1 MLQRVL
7 SNILIHFLLTRS
19 QTQAS
24 FKCRD
29 LNQGNR
35 QPLGHHGP
43 ARRALR
49 FLGCELHPERGSA
62 PHEARPQPRA
72 GPRVQPA
79 SSPPARPLKD
89 RRPRR
94 RTDQRPAPRMSTPDA
109 SAHKKRLLVHP
120 AAPPTAPPGPAPRAA
135 QRPARPARRR
145 GNKGGRPPARHRC
158 SPGQRAQHGRA
169 PAAPLAVAG
178 RARPAG
184 ASGRVLPAS
193 RSSALA
199 SGRASTS
206 GLPAPPGPQP
216 LRPPPQPSGLDRPAS
231 LPRPA
236 VSSRGGWPAAPVT
249 CTASHPPAAV
259 RQ

>member
-7 SNILIHFLLTRS
+7 SNILIHFLLTES
-19 QTQAS
+19 QTQTS

-29 LNQGNR
+29 LNQGSW
-35 QPLGHHGP
+35 QLLGHHGP
-43 ARRALR
+43 TRRALR

-79 SSPPARPLKD
+79 SSPPARPRNG

-94 RTDQRPAPRMSTPDA
+94 RTDQRPAPQMSTRDA

-135 QRPARPARRR
+135 QRPARPARRP

-169 PAAPLAVAG
+169 PAAPLAVAS

-184 ASGRVLPAS
+184 ASGQVLPAS

-206 GLPAPPGPQP
+206 GLPAPPGPKAPQAAP
-216 LRPPPQPSGLDRPAS
+216 TALGPRPPGLPSPAS
-231 LPRPA
+231 
-236 VSSRGGWPAAPVT
+236 G
-249 CTASHPPAAV
+249 
-259 RQ
+259 